1 MNEIL
6 FNDKF
11 QSAWCRD
18 TLRLSV
24 TKILKP
30 LSSLLCTAISLIFLW
45 NNIHLKTLEALLR
58 ITFQHFVRL
67 PISFYNGRME
77 EFFLLVFNHV
87 VYIDYY
93 ERSLCWQFHNFYK
106 HDCVLPYY
114 VCTWCNQ
121 MQCSQMC
128 VSFLSRSFPTLIE
141 SILGQIQMITPHQI
155 IFIW

>member
-1 MNEIL
+1 MSWHLECRENSEVIL
-6 FNDKF
+6 QPIVYSDVAHFLKKQYSFKN
-11 QSAWCRD
+11 AEH
-18 TLRLSV
+18 SV
-24 TKILKP
+24 K
-30 LSSLLCTAISLIFLW
+30 
-45 NNIHLKTLEALLR
+45 NNIST
-58 ITFQHFVRL
+58 FVRL

-77 EFFLLVFNHV
+77 EFLLLVFNYV

-141 SILGQIQMITPHQI
+141 SILGKIQMITPHQI
-155 IFIW
+155 IFI